1 MTNHARLLFPLQ
13 CLMLD
18 AKWLDR
24 MYYMRNKLVLA
35 ARPLSLASS
44 FVPSIW
50 EKINEWR
57 RRRQHSLDA
66 VHATDNDNDRRA
78 GGQAAGS
85 GGGGWRRL
93 AGITRKG
100 IVAKLPSSSSPRR
113 PRPSS
118 AQACIMVGGKVPRN
132 DSIQELSLPK
142 SVAPVSVQL
151 QPAPS

>member
-1 MTNHARLLFPLQ
+1 MGPEFMTNHARLLFPLQ

-78 GGQAAGS
+78 GGQAAGT

-100 IVAKLPSSSSPRR
+100 IVAKLPSLPPSFSAASAPV
-113 PRPSS
+113 PCIPPSS
-118 AQACIMVGGKVPRN
+118 QHA
-132 DSIQELSLPK
+132 IQMDMK
-142 SVAPVSVQL
+142 FRV
-151 QPAPS
+151 